1 VAAAAADV
9 GDVDPGLQPFRQTGY
24 QRQDHVQQCCVVH
37 RRAGLGHVPVEV
49 GVVLVGQPA
58 AVPET
63 LDDLLFN
70 FAHHGN
76 VLHQNGH
83 VVRAR
88 SAGQDGSMLAG
99 QPVRPGRRII
109 ADHARR
115 GHSTQPFAHIALVEV
130 AGVGYLLAGGG
141 RQACQR
147 LEQAGLVP
155 DAGQQCGRGI
165 VQDAHEASG
174 KSLGGLGVE
183 LRQ

>member
-1 VAAAAADV
+1 M
-9 GDVDPGLQPFRQTGY
+9 
-24 QRQDHVQQCCVVH
+24 
-37 RRAGLGHVPVEV
+37 
-49 GVVLVGQPA
+49 
-58 AVPET
+58 PET

-88 SAGQDGSMLAG
+88 GAGQDGSMLAG
-99 QPVRPGRRII
+99 QPVRPGRRVIV
-109 ADHARR
+109 DHARR
-115 GHSTQPFAHIALVEV
+115 GHSAQPFAHVALIEV
-130 AGVGYLLAGGG
+130 GGVGDLLAGGG
-141 RQACQR
+141 RQAGQR

-155 DAGQQCGRGI
+155 NAGQQGDRGI